1 MELFVL
7 LLLAA
12 LAIILAAATGLVADS
27 RDYADWRPSVDGMR
41 QPPR

>member
-1 MELFVL
+1 MELLLL

-12 LAIILAAATGLVADS
+12 LVLAAATGLAADS
-27 RDYADWRPSVDGMR
+27 RDYADWRPTADGVR

>member
-1 MELFVL
+1 MELFLAL
-7 LLLAA
+7 LLVVLV
-12 LAIILAAATGLVADS
+12 LAAATGLVADS